1 LVRGDA
7 RTRPCGRAGTGEG
20 VARRH
25 RRARRATFGFAAPDR
40 HIPLDHAFGAIDD
53 ENALADLYQRLRG
66 EPDLPR
72 LILRLKIEG
81 RLALATHAAFQR
93 RLADLDAA
101 VFHLDVDQTAL
112 AARPTQT
119 DLEAIDFDGV
129 LRRSA
134 DRLRSVIEDSAA
146 LPESR
151 RRAEEALVEL
161 YVRVFDLA
169 REEAA

>member
-1 LVRGDA
+1 
-7 RTRPCGRAGTGEG
+7 
-20 VARRH
+20 
-25 RRARRATFGFAAPDR
+25 
-40 HIPLDHAFGAIDD
+40 LDHARERLDD
-53 ENALADLYQRLRG
+53 ESALADLDQRLRS
-66 EPDLPR
+66 EPDLSR
-72 LILRLKIEG
+72 LILRLRIEG
-81 RLALATHAAFQR
+81 CLPLAARAAFQR
-93 RLADLDAA
+93 HMTDLDAA

-112 AARPTQT
+112 TARPTQT

-146 LPESR
+146 APELR

-161 YVRVFDLA
+161 YVRVVNLA